1 MRYYGKM
8 SYQKISEVLGISETA
23 VHGRLTRAKKQI
35 EKMLRRKGIAGLN
48 NEALC
53 K

>member
-23 VHGRLTRAKKQI
+23 VHGRLTRAKEQI
-35 EKMLRRKGIAGLN
+35 EKALKRKGIAG
-48 NEALC
+48 
-53 K
+53 